1 METITLDKAYPS
13 CCALDTASHIHN
25 SLGDPMK
32 LPPSIESKL
41 ADHWANDCED
51 DLLALFKLMTGVE
64 YEQSARDNTYNQEN
78 DLSDFLVY
86 TVYAPVKCSDWV
98 WQRGVFIAIEIGS
111 GGDPRYCA
119 YSSAKIYYIEDDT
132 LADTSFFEFTLG
144 WWAEPINRDRY
155 NEAQLDRFNDRIT
168 VGYSSSPYCELERL
182 LYAEPVWSDFHKAY
196 VGRFKDT
203 PYPVTLRPIEPCYG

>member
-1 METITLDKAYPS
+1 
-13 CCALDTASHIHN
+13 
-25 SLGDPMK
+25 MK